1 MSDEVRETCE
11 CKGVPDP
18 LVLLPSLSHANIL
31 SISCKYP
38 AAIQDLRSSSAR
50 EWPRRFGKDSFE
62 IPEEEGE
69 AFKMSDEGWKGPR
82 KRFPSCFSENG
93 PGVPER

>member
-1 MSDEVRETCE
+1 
-11 CKGVPDP
+11 
-18 LVLLPSLSHANIL
+18 
-31 SISCKYP
+31 
-38 AAIQDLRSSSAR
+38 LRSSSAR